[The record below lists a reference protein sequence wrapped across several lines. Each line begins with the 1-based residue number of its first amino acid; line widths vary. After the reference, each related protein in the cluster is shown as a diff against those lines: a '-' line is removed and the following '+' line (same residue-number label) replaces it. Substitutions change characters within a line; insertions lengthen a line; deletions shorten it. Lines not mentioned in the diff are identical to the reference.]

1 MPAAVANPP
10 MPCRP
15 VCALCLVVLCGACG
29 QTGPLYL
36 PEPAAPR
43 KEIAPPAP
51 DDHRPAPS
59 TPSPLPLPQTPDEDQ
74 DAGEP
79 EGDE

>member
-1 MPAAVANPP
+1 ML
-10 MPCRP
+10 CRP

-43 KEIAPPAP
+43 KEMPPPAAG
-51 DDHRPAPS
+51 DHRPAPS
-59 TPSPLPLPQTPDEDQ
+59 MPSPPPQMPDEHEDEDEGEPQ
-74 DAGEP
+74 PERAGEGG
-79 EGDE
+79 E